1 MKRTLWLLVLVGL
14 VAALL
19 LLHRRHELEAAN
31 RTTEPVLDY
40 QAVLDLARASGEPGY
55 GEALFARYQSYGI
68 HSLAV
73 PEWTLDDLELEGV
86 LRVFNGLQLRALDRG
101 LEARPGHVYLV
112 FDEPAELAAIRRNL
126 ELALRGSERVKEL
139 TPNILDVA
147 IDLPTLRT
155 MGLGFLPD
163 RLNKLADQGW
173 RLWLRPENKPVPALS
188 ILENAVRDLEPG
200 SVAGFI
206 FGGLPNE
213 AVGYPKEL
221 KEASDWID
229 GHQLEVGYVELDPQ
243 VQQKGIQTVARTHP
257 NRVVRVMAVVPLQQA
272 RLAPDT
278 VVSMY
283 SLGARERTLR
293 VLYLRPYTAPWRET
307 GDLAATNEALLKGL
321 VDDLRTHDSWAD
333 FLKGQLGNAS
343 AYPVG
348 STRPSATTRAL
359 VGFVAMGVMAA
370 ACLLLLEVF
379 PAAPP
384 FLLYGLIGVVAGG
397 AAGWSLANLPS
408 FARALLALTSSLTL
422 PVLGLVAN
430 LPYLE
435 EVGRRSRFG
444 SVFLGSLWLTV
455 RVTAVSL
462 AGALMSASVL
472 YDTTFLLG
480 LDLFRGVKLLS
491 LVAPLV
497 VLAFY
502 LARQG
507 GRDELLKVLNLDL
520 KLWHVLGLGV
530 LGVMGLFYIM
540 RTGNVGAPGAGDAMD
555 IERYVRRYLDALLGV
570 RPRFKEF
577 VLGHPALMVAP
588 FLIRLHW
595 RRLVWLALLA
605 AAIGQASLVD
615 TFAHTHTPVAA
626 SLLRTVIGLGVGW
639 GIGAGAILLLVGLAS
654 LMRRLLP
661 APMLAIL
668 GSNGNGMA
676 RSASN
681 PLVQAGAPPI
691 A

>member
-1 MKRTLWLLVLVGL
+1 MKRILWLLVLVGL
-14 VAALL
+14 VAALF

-55 GEALFARYQSYGI
+55 GEALFERYQSYGI

-86 LRVFNGLQLRALDRG
+86 LRVFNGLQLRALDRALG
-101 LEARPGHVYLV
+101 ARPGHVYLV
-112 FDEPAELAAIRRNL
+112 FDEQKELAAIERNMR
-126 ELALRGSERVKEL
+126 LALGKDRVQEL

-163 RLNKLADQGW
+163 RLNALADKGW
-173 RLWLRPENKPVPALS
+173 RLWLRPENKPVAALA
-188 ILENAVRDLEPG
+188 ILDNAVQELKPG

-229 GHQLEVGYVELDPQ
+229 AHDLEVGYVELDPQ
-243 VQQKGIQTVARTHP
+243 VQQKGINTMARTHP

-293 VLYLRPYTAPWRET
+293 VLYLRPYTTPWRET

-321 VDDLRTHDSWAD
+321 VTDLQTHDSWAD

-343 AYPVG
+343 TYPVG
-348 STRPSATTRAL
+348 STHPSATTRAL
-359 VGFVAMGVMAA
+359 VGLVAMGVMAA
-370 ACLLLLEVF
+370 VCLLLLEIF

-384 FLLYGLIGVVAGG
+384 LVLYGLIGLVAGG

-435 EVGRRSRFG
+435 EVGRRTRFL

-507 GRDELLKVLNLDL
+507 GREELLKVLNLDL

-530 LGVMGLFYIM
+530 LGVVGLFYIM
-540 RTGNVGAPGAGDAMD
+540 RTGNVGAPGGDAMD
-555 IERYVRRYLDALLGV
+555 TERYVRRYLDALLGV

-577 VLGHPALMVAP
+577 VLGHPALMLAP

-615 TFAHTHTPVAA
+615 TFAHTHTPVVA
-626 SLLRTVIGLGVGW
+626 SLLRTLIGLGVGW
-639 GIGAGAILLLVGLAS
+639 GVGTGAVLLLVGLAS
-654 LMRRLLP
+654 LMRRFLP
-661 APMLAIL
+661 APMIAIL

-676 RSASN
+676 QSASN